1 MKKETRRKIFLYS
14 IVTVGVILACG
25 LLFLLI
31 RDYYPQIKQFF
42 NPKSDRMYLKQAFRH
57 HGLKDACLLIILTA
71 VLTAIPGAPVAV
83 VCIFNGVLYGPWA
96 GILMNLIGYI
106 IGNLLVVCLL
116 AHFNFIKK
124 SKNFKHQMASFKRF
138 KNPSLAIILG
148 YAIPFIPS
156 SFTSYMAVK
165 LKMNIWKLIGCI
177 ALGTL
182 PTSLLYAFGGDAV
195 FKGNTLRVIIAV
207 VLIILIFTLLIK
219 VYRKITH
226 HKREIEAEN

>member
-1 MKKETRRKIFLYS
+1 MKKETKRKILLYS
-14 IVTVGVILACG
+14 LVTIGIIFAAGILC
-25 LLFLLI
+25 LII
-31 RDYYPQIKQFF
+31 RDYLPQIKQLF
-42 NPKSDRMYLKQAFRH
+42 NPRADRMYLKQAFRH

-96 GILMNLIGYI
+96 GILMNLCGYI
-106 IGNLLVVCLL
+106 VGNLTVVYLL

-124 SKNFKHQMASFKRF
+124 SRNFKKQMESFKRF
-138 KNPSLAIILG
+138 KNPALAIILG

-165 LKMNIWKLIGCI
+165 LKMNIGKLIGCI
-177 ALGTL
+177 AIGTL

-195 FKGNTLRVIIAV
+195 FKGNTLRVIITI
-207 VLIILIFTLLIK
+207 VLIILIFVGLIK
-219 VYRKITH
+219 IY
-226 HKREIEAEN
+226 HKFAQKKHSKEAEM